1 MKKNYYTPQLRF
13 HKLRFNAAI
22 QAASG
27 EARIGIGGSN
37 YGGDP
42 FERAIALSTMMRTRN
57 IDLKRIC
64 KELLFRKFII
74 AWKLYLIDF
83 LFNMLINSRKSILQ
97 VLLGRHII
105 GWGVTL
111 SIGAY

>member
-42 FERAIALSTMMRTRN
+42 FEMDAKGYSSFYY
-57 IDLKRIC
+57 D
-64 KELLFRKFII
+64 EDEE
-74 AWKLYLIDF
+74 Y
-83 LFNMLINSRKSILQ
+83 
-97 VLLGRHII
+97 
-105 GWGVTL
+105 
-111 SIGAY
+111 